1 MITDGRALAGNGAR
15 EVIVLLKAAL
25 LAFAMSCGTDA
36 ASSHYAL
43 ANRGAHEGGVLLT
56 QNAWANDGILVGSTA
71 GVAHIAGRTQHRTL
85 ATIGLLGLTSL
96 HAWATI
102 HNAQIARR

>member
-1 MITDGRALAGNGAR
+1 M
-15 EVIVLLKAAL
+15 LLKAAL

-43 ANRGAHEGGVLLT
+43 AHPGAHEGGVLLT

-96 HAWATI
+96 HAWATV
-102 HNAQIARR
+102 HNAQLAHR